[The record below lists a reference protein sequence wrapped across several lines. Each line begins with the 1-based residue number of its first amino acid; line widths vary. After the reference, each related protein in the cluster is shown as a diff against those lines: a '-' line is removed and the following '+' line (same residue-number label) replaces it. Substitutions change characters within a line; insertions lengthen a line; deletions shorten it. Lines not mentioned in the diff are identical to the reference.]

1 MTAGGTVDVILNVRA
16 GAGHDASIA
25 TTLAGVFLA
34 EGETARIISADPGK
48 DDLTGLAR
56 HAAEAGAR
64 AVVAAGGDGTVSCVA
79 AGLAG
84 TQTPLGVIPLG
95 TLNHFAK
102 DAGIPRSMQEAV
114 RAIVAAHVTTVDVG
128 DVNGRTFINTSS
140 LGLYPQLVQSRA
152 RHQRN
157 GQRKWAA
164 LLLASLDV
172 LRHYS
177 FVKVRLTT
185 GDRRLVRRTPLV
197 MIGNN
202 RYEMQT
208 LAVGSRSS
216 LAKGQLSVYITH
228 QGGPL
233 ALAGL
238 AARAVFS
245 RLNVARDLDV
255 LIVEE
260 IQIETRS
267 RSVLVATDGEVTTMA
282 MPLHYRIRPGALRVI
297 VPAPPPGMS

>member
-1 MTAGGTVDVILNVRA
+1 
-16 GAGHDASIA
+16 
-25 TTLAGVFLA
+25 
-34 EGETARIISADPGK
+34 
-48 DDLTGLAR
+48 
-56 HAAEAGAR
+56 
-64 AVVAAGGDGTVSCVA
+64 
-79 AGLAG
+79 
-84 TQTPLGVIPLG
+84 
-95 TLNHFAK
+95 
-102 DAGIPRSMQEAV
+102 
-114 RAIVAAHVTTVDVG
+114 
-128 DVNGRTFINTSS
+128 
-140 LGLYPQLVQSRA
+140 
-152 RHQRN
+152 
-157 GQRKWAA
+157 
-164 LLLASLDV
+164 
-172 LRHYS
+172 
-177 FVKVRLTT
+177 VRLTT